1 MIGLFTVLV
10 VFITCNDYFQQCM
23 LKECLYIHV
32 KSVISLLLSYIQQF
46 LHMLAGDEE
55 EHAVLLC
62 NYFLYCG
69 WKAWVILGHAI
80 PEGESIAVY
89 NVHNLISGQY

>member
-1 MIGLFTVLV
+1 MLEITVL
-10 VFITCNDYFQQCM
+10 ISHTCA
-23 LKECLYIHV
+23 
-32 KSVISLLLSYIQQF
+32 QQF

-80 PEGESIAVY
+80 PEGEYYNNIICVEYGVY
-89 NVHNLISGQY
+89 NVK

>member
-1 MIGLFTVLV
+1 MPSPSLGPVTYGPLLTYVDIHTPTICLDYLTN
-10 VFITCNDYFQQCM
+10 ICTCTH
-23 LKECLYIHV
+23 L
-32 KSVISLLLSYIQQF
+32 QQF

-69 WKAWVILGHAI
+69 WKAWVVLGHAI
-80 PEGESIAVY
+80 PEGEDGE
-89 NVHNLISGQY
+89 N

>member
-1 MIGLFTVLV
+1 MLLISTIDEIL
-10 VFITCNDYFQQCM
+10 IT
-23 LKECLYIHV
+23 I
-32 KSVISLLLSYIQQF
+32 LLTQQF

-62 NYFLYCG
+62 NYFLHSG

-80 PEGESIAVY
+80 PEGEIVEFHLCMICIIC
-89 NVHNLISGQY
+89 VL